1 MPAATRLGDRC
12 SGHKCWPPRPSI
24 TASENVIINGKGA
37 VRTSDTYS
45 VHCCKYACHPGQLAE
60 GSSSVFI
67 NGLPAGRI
75 GDAVNCGSVAAQ
87 GSENVFIGG

>member
-1 MPAATRLGDRC
+1 MPSATRLGDFC
-12 SGHKCWPPRPSI
+12 SGHGCWHPRPSI
-24 TASENVIINGKGA
+24 TASETVWINTIGA
-37 VRTSDTYS
+37 MRLGDEYI
-45 VHCCKYACHPGQLAE
+45 VHCCKSKCHPGQLAE

-67 NGLPAGRI
+67 NGLPAGRV